1 MKNKVLLIEDNQ
13 DIRENAAE
21 LLELY
26 GFEVLVAD
34 CGEAGLGLTDL
45 NPDLIISDV
54 VMPGIS
60 GYDVFNQLQEDSLK
74 KNIPFIFT
82 TALSEKRDQ
91 DIAKVMGIQNYLIKP
106 YDEAELINCIRKC
119 LDII

>member
-34 CGEAGLGLTDL
+34 CGEAGLDLTDL
-45 NPDLIISDV
+45 HPDLIISDV

-60 GYDVFNQLQEDSLK
+60 GYDVFNQLQQDSLK

>member
-34 CGEAGLGLTDL
+34 CGEAGLYLTDL
-45 NPDLIISDV
+45 HPDLIISDV

-106 YDEAELINCIRKC
+106 YDEAEFINCIRKC

>member
-34 CGEAGLGLTDL
+34 CGEAGLDLTDL
-45 NPDLIISDV
+45 HPDLIISDV
-54 VMPGIS
+54 IMPGIS

-82 TALSEKRDQ
+82 TALSEKKDQ

>member
-34 CGEAGLGLTDL
+34 CGEAGLDLTDL
-45 NPDLIISDV
+45 HPDLIISDV
-54 VMPGIS
+54 IMPGIS

-82 TALSEKRDQ
+82 TALSEKKDQ

-106 YDEAELINCIRKC
+106 YDEAELISCIRKC
-119 LDII
+119 LDMI